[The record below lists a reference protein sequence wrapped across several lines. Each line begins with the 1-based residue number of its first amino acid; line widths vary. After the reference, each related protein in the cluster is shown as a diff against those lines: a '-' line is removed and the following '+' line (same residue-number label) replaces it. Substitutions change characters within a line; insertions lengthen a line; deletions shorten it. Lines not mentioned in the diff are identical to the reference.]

1 MLSHDGLLFHYNIT
15 CLFYPG
21 FYSVYYIGMMP
32 RLFRGHVPYWGA
44 PLLLKKRQSVKKIN
58 PHVLKNVIIQTMSSG
73 STLGGGGRVQSFEV
87 EFLHPPSVHRKLEL
101 IS

>member
-1 MLSHDGLLFHYNIT
+1 
-15 CLFYPG
+15 
-21 FYSVYYIGMMP
+21 MP

-73 STLGGGGRVQSFEV
+73 STLGGGEGSKLRSRVFDTLPQCIES
-87 EFLHPPSVHRKLEL
+87 LS
-101 IS
+101 